1 MSRTVLGVTR
11 EGGPVRTR
19 LCRGGSRQWRS
30 LRDQGRGG
38 YSARTAALP
47 SAPPGGLDWLS
58 SRGPWLLP
66 TRTRRSPRGRG
77 LDLEPTAPLPSR
89 CAETRTVPG
98 PPCAGLSRLTTAQR
112 LVFSLA
118 KLGKPRLLPLKCG
131 PPTPASIG
139 VSGQP
144 RLPFLGSRGARVNP
158 GGPALSVLAAR
169 DKHLRPS
176 SCFFTVSGFASVSIG
191 RVAGYTR
198 QLVF

>member
-1 MSRTVLGVTR
+1 MSRTVLGVIR

-19 LCRGGSRQWRS
+19 LCRGGSQWRS

-58 SRGPWLLP
+58 SRSPWLLP

-118 KLGKPRLLPLKCG
+118 QLGKPRLLPQVRPAHPCFHWCFRLA
-131 PPTPASIG
+131 PPSVPGLSWC
-139 VSGQP
+139 
-144 RLPFLGSRGARVNP
+144 AREP
-158 GGPALSVLAAR
+158 GRA
-169 DKHLRPS
+169 
-176 SCFFTVSGFASVSIG
+176 CFVCIG
-191 RVAGYTR
+191 RT
-198 QLVF
+198 

>member
-1 MSRTVLGVTR
+1 MSGFELGACPRAVSHSSR
-11 EGGPVRTR
+11 SNPRGRPCPDSALQRRKPAVEVSPRSGAGRVFVPGR
-19 LCRGGSRQWRS
+19 CRALRASR
-30 LRDQGRGG
+30 
-38 YSARTAALP
+38 
-47 SAPPGGLDWLS
+47 GLDWLS

-118 KLGKPRLLPLKCG
+118 QLGKPRLLLLKCG

-139 VSGQP
+139 VSG
-144 RLPFLGSRGARVNP
+144 
-158 GGPALSVLAAR
+158 
-169 DKHLRPS
+169 
-176 SCFFTVSGFASVSIG
+176 
-191 RVAGYTR
+191 
-198 QLVF
+198 